1 MNNPLYAL
9 DHIRLEFSNE
19 DLLILNL
26 ALAFIM
32 FGVAL
37 EIKLDHFK
45 KLFNNPKAAIIGIIS
60 QFVLLPAATFLLT
73 IIFHRFLTPT
83 MALGMILV
91 AACPGG
97 NISNFITSLSKGNV
111 ALSVSLT
118 AITTLGAV
126 FITPLN
132 FELWGTWAVKYYSH
146 VDSAALVKPLE
157 IDGFQMFQTVFLIL
171 GIPLITGIFFNTR
184 FAAIAQK
191 ITLPIKRISILIFA
205 VIVLMALIKNFNH
218 FVRAI
223 EFIFL
228 IVLVH
233 NAVALAIGYYF
244 AKLNKLSQYD
254 RKTISIETG
263 IQNSGLGLVLIFNP
277 KIFPPELELGGM
289 AIIAAWWGIW
299 HIFSGLAM
307 AGIWTKFD
315 FGLKKAKP
323 NEGEINLEN

>member
-1 MNNPLYAL
+1 LIKNPLEAL
-9 DHIRLEFSNE
+9 DHIRLEFSPG
-19 DLLILNL
+19 DLHLLNI

-45 KLFNNPKAAIIGIIS
+45 KLFNNPKAAIVGVAS
-60 QFVLLPAATFLLT
+60 QFLLLPFFTFLLT
-73 IIFHRFLTPT
+73 IIFHRYLSPT

-91 AACPGG
+91 ASCPGG
-97 NISNFITSLSKGNV
+97 NISNFFSALSKGNV

-132 FELWGTWAVKYYSH
+132 FELWGTMAVKYYSQI
-146 VDSAALVKPLE
+146 DSAALVKPLD
-157 IDGFQMFQTVFLIL
+157 IDGFQMFQTVLLIL
-171 GIPLITGIFFNTR
+171 GIPLIAGVFFNTR
-184 FAAIAQK
+184 FPQITQK
-191 ITLPIKRISILIFA
+191 IALPIKRISLLIFA
-205 VIVLMALIKNFNH
+205 VIVTLALVKNFHH
-218 FVRAI
+218 FLKAI

-233 NAVALAIGYYF
+233 NAVALATGYYF
-244 AKLNKLSQYD
+244 AKLTRLPIQD
-254 RKTISIETG
+254 RRTISIETG
-263 IQNSGLGLVLIFNP
+263 IQNSGLALVLIFNP

-299 HIFSGLAM
+299 HIFSGFFI
-307 AGIWTKFD
+307 AGIWTRFSY
-315 FGLKKAKP
+315 GLRKT
-323 NEGEINLEN
+323 E